1 MCSMIANP
9 TDLDFILPGTL
20 MFSDVIDKLLAD
32 GDLSEARR
40 RDLVS
45 ALRRLAKALGRPPE
59 DVACDTRWL
68 QRRLGK
74 ISPAALGITTK
85 TWQNA
90 VSDARAAMSR
100 VGIIERKINHIY
112 DLAPE
117 WHRLWSLVLASK
129 DRTLQPSLCRFVHF
143 LNRRGV
149 LPDEVAQEHADA
161 FLQAIEANEI
171 SKSPQVAYRAAV
183 NGWNLAGRRLDA
195 WPKTPLSLPSRQVR
209 YILDFERFPVSFQ
222 SSYEDLFR
230 RMTEV
235 DPFADTGPV
244 KPVRPATLKQ
254 YRRQLLRFAS
264 DLVHSGI
271 AIEEVSDVHCLL
283 TPAMAERGLRHM
295 LARNGNETN
304 RSIAEMSGLLRNLGR
319 ILDLPEDRRK
329 ALQRLA
335 ARTAL
340 PPQKGM
346 TRKNRNRL
354 LILQDDRQTD
364 RLLNFPEVLLR
375 KAAQMR
381 QPFGRGLAQED
392 AIAIAI
398 LLVCPLRIQNLS
410 AIHLERNLQRPGD
423 GRAFLVF
430 EDGETK
436 TTRPIQFELPQDV
449 LRTIDRHLK
458 NRSPKMCPPG
468 TPWLFP
474 RRDGKGPVDPNQ
486 LSQRLAKRVRKETG
500 LEVNAHLFRHFDV
513 MLWLDAKPGAYE
525 AARHL
530 LGHSSVSHTINMYSG
545 LESTSAIKA
554 FSEVV
559 TARKG
564 RKR

>member
-1 MCSMIANP
+1 MCSMIADP
-9 TDLDFILPGTL
+9 ADLDFILPGTL
-20 MFSDVIDKLLAD
+20 MFSDVIDRLQAD
-32 GDLSEARR
+32 TDLSETRR

-59 DVACDTRWL
+59 DVPCDTRWL
-68 QRRLGK
+68 QKRLGK
-74 ISPAALGITTK
+74 ISPAALGIATK

-90 VSDARAAMSR
+90 VSDARAAMAQ
-100 VGIIERKINHIY
+100 VGIVERKINNID
-112 DLAPE
+112 DLVPE
-117 WHRLWSLVLASK
+117 WHRLWSLVLESK
-129 DRTLQPSLCRFVHF
+129 DPTLQPSLSRFVYF

-149 LPDEVAQEHADA
+149 LPEDVRQEHADA

-171 SKSPQVAYRAAV
+171 SKSPQVVYRAAV
-183 NGWNLAGRRLDA
+183 NGWKLAGRRLDA
-195 WPKTPLSLPSRQVR
+195 WPKTRLSLPSRQVK
-209 YILDFERFPVSFQ
+209 YILDLERFPPGFQ

-230 RMTEV
+230 RMTDV
-235 DPFADTGPV
+235 DPFADAG
-244 KPVRPATLKQ
+244 PVRPVRPSTLKQ

-271 AIEEVSDVHCLL
+271 AIDEVADIPYLL
-283 TPAMAERGLRHM
+283 TPSVAERGLRQM

-319 ILDLPEDRRK
+319 ILDLPEDQRK

-346 TRKNRNRL
+346 TQKNRNRL
-354 LILQDDRQTD
+354 LVLQDDRQTD

-381 QPFGRGLAQED
+381 TPFGRGLAQED
-392 AIAIAI
+392 ALAIAI
-398 LLVCPLRIQNLS
+398 LLVCPIRIQNLS
-410 AIHLERNLQRPGD
+410 SIHLERNLQRPGD

-430 EDGETK
+430 EEGETK
-436 TTRPIQFELPQDV
+436 TPQPIQFELPQDI
-449 LRTIDRHLK
+449 LRAVDRYLK
-458 NRSPKMCPPG
+458 GRSPRMCPPG

-474 RRDGKGPVDPNQ
+474 RRDGKGPVDPGQ
-486 LSQRLAKRVRKETG
+486 LSQRLAKRLRKETG

>member
-1 MCSMIANP
+1 MCSMIANH
-9 TDLDFILPGTL
+9 TNLDFVLPGTL
-20 MFSDVIDKLLAD
+20 MFSDVIERLQAD
-32 GDLSEARR
+32 VDLSETRR

-45 ALRRLAKALGRPPE
+45 GLRRLAKALGRPPE
-59 DVACDTRWL
+59 DVPCDTRWL
-68 QRRLGK
+68 QKRLGK
-74 ISPAALGITTK
+74 INPATFGIATK
-85 TWQNA
+85 TWQNT
-90 VSDARAAMSR
+90 VSDARAAMAQ
-100 VGIIERKINHIY
+100 VGIVERKINQID
-112 DLAPE
+112 DLVPE
-117 WHRLWSLVLASK
+117 WHRLWSLVLESK
-129 DRTLQPSLCRFVHF
+129 DPTLQPSLSRFVYF
-143 LNRRGV
+143 LNRRRV
-149 LPDEVAQEHADA
+149 LPEDVRQEHADA

-171 SKSPQVAYRAAV
+171 SKSPQVVYRAAV
-183 NGWNLAGRRLDA
+183 NGWKLAARRIDA
-195 WPKTPLSLPSRQVR
+195 WPKTPLSLPLRQVK
-209 YILDFERFPVSFQ
+209 YILDIESFTP
-222 SSYEDLFR
+222 SFKASYEDLFR

-235 DPFADTGPV
+235 DPFADAG
-244 KPVRPATLKQ
+244 PVRPVRPSTLKQ

-264 DLVHSGI
+264 DLFHSGI
-271 AIEEVSDVHCLL
+271 AIDDVADIPYLL
-283 TPAMAERGLRHM
+283 TPSVAERGLRHM
-295 LARNGNETN
+295 LARNENDTN

-319 ILDLPEDRRK
+319 ILDVPEVQLK

-364 RLLNFPEVLLR
+364 RLLSFPDVLLR

-381 QPFGRGLAQED
+381 TPLQRGLAQED

-410 AIHLERNLQRPGD
+410 SIHLERNLQRPGD

-436 TTRPIQFELPQDV
+436 TTRPIQFELPQDI

-458 NRSPKMCPPG
+458 SRSPGMCPPG

-474 RRDGKGPVDPNQ
+474 RRDGTGPVDPNQ
-486 LSQRLAKRVRKETG
+486 LSQRLAKRIRKETG

-513 MLWLDAKPGAYE
+513 MLWLDARPGAYE

-530 LGHSSVSHTINMYSG
+530 LGHSTLSHTINMYSG

-554 FSEVV
+554 FAEVV